1 LTWRVS
7 GATRLVQR
15 CVRYRAAG
23 DGRRGGGERCRRLKA
38 CGTVKRFVDLSKP
51 DGVEWAG
58 QGSGRH
64 RATATHDAGR
74 SREDAAQSAC
84 RTTVED
90 SRRNSWSIDYERAEY
105 AADSINMH
113 LRPIPDAGPGRLS
126 RPNTEQVG
134 PECSTLDVRYAS
146 SSTHRTA
153 YYNPPRR
160 QRDHNIQTGRPLFT
174 PFCPLA
180 LLTLALVH
188 TLLTGSGKRNI
199 RDCPFGI
206 DITRRTT
213 RNHAPRPQSNSTL
226 PHQKGT

>member
-1 LTWRVS
+1 VGRA
-7 GATRLVQR
+7 GQR
-15 CVRYRAAG
+15 QTQG
-23 DGRRGGGERCRRLKA
+23 NGHTRCRE
-38 CGTVKRFVDLSKP
+38 
-51 DGVEWAG
+51 VEG
-58 QGSGRH
+58 GC
-64 RATATHDAGR
+64 R
-74 SREDAAQSAC
+74 SVC
-84 RTTVED
+84 LRTTVED

-126 RPNTEQVG
+126 RPNTEKVG
-134 PECSTLDVRYAS
+134 PERSTLDVRYAS

-160 QRDHNIQTGRPLFT
+160 QRDHNTQTGRPIFT

-213 RNHAPRPQSNSTL
+213 RNHAPRPQSNSSSATPERNL
-226 PHQKGT
+226 TTSFTRDLCGPLLSSPIHEDSRNRQSQYRHY